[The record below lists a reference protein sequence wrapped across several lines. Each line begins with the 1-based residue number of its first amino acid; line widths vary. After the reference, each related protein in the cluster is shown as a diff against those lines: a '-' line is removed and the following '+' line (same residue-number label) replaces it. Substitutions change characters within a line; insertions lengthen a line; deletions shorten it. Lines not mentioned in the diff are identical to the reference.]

1 MAVTMN
7 MQAAKTNLS
16 KLVNA
21 ALAGD
26 EVIIAN
32 RGVPAVKLVPF
43 ERPQKRELG
52 FVPGDGDIPDS
63 FFEPLS
69 EEELRLWEGR

>member
-7 MQAAKTNLS
+7 MQEAKTNLS

-26 EVIIAN
+26 EVVIAN
-32 RGVPAVKLVPF
+32 RGIPAVKLVPYK
-43 ERPQKRELG
+43 RPNKRELG
-52 FVPGDGDIPDS
+52 FVKGDESWDDA
-63 FFEPLS
+63 FFDPLP
-69 EEELRLWEGR
+69 EEELQLWGS